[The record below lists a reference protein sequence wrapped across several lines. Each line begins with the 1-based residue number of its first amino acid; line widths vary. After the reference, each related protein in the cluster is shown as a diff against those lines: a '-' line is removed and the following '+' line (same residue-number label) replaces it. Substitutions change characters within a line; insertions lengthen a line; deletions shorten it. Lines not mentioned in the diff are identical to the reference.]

1 MRNDMKRQFKI
12 LGTSAVILFLS
23 ACSQAPTAELTIRK
37 MPAGKEYSGFLSK
50 YDNLKPNPRFEN
62 TVSYVSQDPNKN
74 VHKYVQVIVDPPQ
87 IYVATDSDEKLVTD
101 EARLALIEYFQN
113 SITRA
118 VQDAFPVVEN
128 KGPLVLRLRSALIG
142 VDVSGAAGPKDDGAL
157 EHPIN
162 IGKVGVEMELVDS
175 ETGEQI
181 AAAVD
186 RQNLGDGAMV
196 GSTTFS
202 REEKFEAARE
212 AFDGWAARLREFLD
226 SAHERTQEDISR
238 IENTNFP
245 YAPKGK
251 KK

>member
-1 MRNDMKRQFKI
+1 MTRLKAM
-12 LGTSAVILFLS
+12 GAAAVILLG
-23 ACSQAPTAELTIRK
+23 CSCQTAPTELSLRK
-37 MPAGKEYSGFLSK
+37 IPAGKEYAGFLSK

-74 VHKYVQVIVDPPQ
+74 IYKYVAVIVEPPAV
-87 IYVATDSDEKLVTD
+87 YLSTDSDEKLVTD
-101 EARLALIEYFQN
+101 EARLALVEYFEN
-113 SITRA
+113 AIARA
-118 VQDAFPVVEN
+118 VRDAFPVVEN
-128 KGPLVLRLRSALIG
+128 KGPLVLRLRTALVG
-142 VDVSGAAGPKDDGAL
+142 VDVNSGANQKGDGEL

-186 RQNLGDGAMV
+186 RQTLGDGALV
-196 GSTTFS
+196 GSRTFS
-202 REEKFEAARE
+202 REEKFAAAVE

-238 IENTNFP
+238 IEQTNFP
-245 YAPKGK
+245 YAPRGK
-251 KK
+251 K